1 MVDKNYKNS
10 DDTVSYSDTSQTKYF
25 NGALKNDNEF
35 YKEEN
40 NIEQKSIT
48 VRRANLRKGED
59 WEILENKKVVLI
71 LKGIRFSNKEKE
83 YFRTV
88 DGVKFIMNGYKN
100 GWDSV
105 LKFKTE
111 IKKVLK

>member
-1 MVDKNYKNS
+1 MDKYKNS
-10 DDTVSYSDTSQTKYF
+10 EDTVSYSDGNQLKYF
-25 NGALKNDNEF
+25 NASLKYNNEF
-35 YKEEN
+35 YKDED
-40 NIEQKSIT
+40 NIEEKVISVKRT
-48 VRRANLRKGED
+48 KLRKGED

-71 LKGIRFSNKEKE
+71 LKGIRFTNKEKE

-88 DGVKFIMNGYKN
+88 EGINFIMTGYKN

-111 IKKVLK
+111 IKKAI